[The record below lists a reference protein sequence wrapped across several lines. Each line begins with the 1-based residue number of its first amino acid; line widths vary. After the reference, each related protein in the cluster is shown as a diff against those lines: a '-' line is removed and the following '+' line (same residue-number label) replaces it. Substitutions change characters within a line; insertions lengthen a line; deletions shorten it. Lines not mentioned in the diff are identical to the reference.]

1 MPPPTFNAA
10 GGAPA
15 PKTHS
20 HLRQNAELDRNIG
33 IITMASFLKAKVEI
47 DELKKVK

>member
-10 GGAPA
+10 RGAPA

-20 HLRQNAELDRNIG
+20 HLQQNAELDRNIS
-33 IITMASFLKAKVEI
+33 IITMAIVEI